1 MGNRRRRGGAKHRR
15 PAFPQTPPQAPT
27 RPMIPGTPPAGTDA
41 DKLAAVALDKAAHA
55 RDGKRSFVLANR
67 TRCSIVA
74 VFHCDSLDDVDDLKA
89 QLEALQRTYHPRD
102 EEAIGEAAPPI
113 ERPESGEVRY
123 RGREEIRPSQMGR
136 RDPGPS
142 REKPGRP
149 VFRGTPAPDADL
161 DGLQAFETTGAEE
174 E

>member
-15 PAFPQTPPQAPT
+15 PQPPQVLSP
-27 RPMIPGTPPAGTDA
+27 PPARPQALPSTGTDA
-41 DKLAAVALDKAAHA
+41 DKLAAVALDQAAHA

-67 TRCSIVA
+67 SRFSIVA
-74 VFHCDSLDDVDDLKA
+74 VCHCATREDVDDLKA

-102 EEAIGEAAPPI
+102 DEAIGEAAPPLPR
-113 ERPESGEVRY
+113 EESGEIRY
-123 RGREEIRPSQMGR
+123 RGREEIRPSQMSR
-136 RDPGPS
+136 RDPGPRS
-142 REKPGRP
+142 DARSGHP